1 MIRSRNDSERLL
13 VVLKRHLKSHGWTGA
28 RLAKELSI
36 GEATVKRWLGGKSVT
51 IDRLSRLA
59 GLCEMSLADLVR
71 EAERPASGLAQE
83 LTLAQERALM
93 ADEFLALMFVT
104 ILAGYPPEETAT
116 DFALPPRLIESAL
129 SRLERLA
136 LIDRLPGGRV
146 RSLVDGTIIWNKAPM
161 RTLFE
166 QRMKAQFVMMDF
178 SATESVY
185 ASEMVKLSPQGAATL
200 AELIEEFR
208 RKVQALARHDRDTT
222 HRPASWFVSL
232 AVMRPLDTSG
242 LDRLRGG

>member
-136 LIDRLPGGRV
+136 LIARRAGPLTRRRDNHLEQGSDADPV
-146 RSLVDGTIIWNKAPM
+146 RTTD
-161 RTLFE
+161 
-166 QRMKAQFVMMDF
+166 
-178 SATESVY
+178 ESSV
-185 ASEMVKLSPQGAATL
+185 
-200 AELIEEFR
+200 
-208 RKVQALARHDRDTT
+208 RHDGLLGDRECLRLGNGQAISSGGSNARRIDRGVSTQGSGIG
-222 HRPASWFVSL
+222 AS
-232 AVMRPLDTSG
+232 
-242 LDRLRGG
+242 